1 MNCFL
6 FTSVW
11 LDYLS
16 NSGWIWV
23 PPTQL
28 QYIFPFMA
36 GQSETLF
43 SSWGRSINPPLW
55 IVKGLD
61 ISSNLFKITGPLE
74 SVHLFLVLPPKPQT
88 VLDGRIES
96 LVAMCYCLNL
106 WDVNIT
112 AISESWIALQN
123 HPFLLS
129 PHPDIYIHTHTHTHT
144 HTYIYI
150 YIYISGGPLSALTCC
165 VNVRLLSAI
174 KKISPLIYSQSWI
187 GSWVYTTQAMMT
199 FTLIF

>member
-6 FTSVW
+6 FTSMW

-36 GQSETLF
+36 GQSETLN
-43 SSWGRSINPPLW
+43 RN
-55 IVKGLD
+55 
-61 ISSNLFKITGPLE
+61 T

-129 PHPDIYIHTHTHTHT
+129 PHPDIYIHTHT
-144 HTYIYI
+144 YIYI
-150 YIYISGGPLSALTCC
+150 YIYISGGLLSALTCC
-165 VNVRLLSAI
+165 VNVRLLSTI